1 MNVRKIVTLLLGLL
15 VVASV
20 AYLVAGGAR
29 GRTASNQE
37 TLQAGAASDGNAAPA
52 AAHRVIA
59 YYFHGSQRCKTCLT
73 IEAYTAEA
81 IRASFAD
88 ALSDGTLEWKVV
100 NIEEPEN
107 EHFVEDY
114 QISTR
119 TVVLV
124 EMQDGKQIRWSP
136 LGRVWELVGDKPAFM
151 AYIQD
156 ETKGYLGS

>member
-1 MNVRKIVTLLLGLL
+1 MNARKIVTLLLL
-15 VVASV
+15 A
-20 AYLVAGGAR
+20 LVAASAVYFVVDGVR
-29 GRTASNQE
+29 GRAASRADSASNDD
-37 TLQAGAASDGNAAPA
+37 TAPA
-52 AAHRVIA
+52 AADRVIA

-73 IEAYTAEA
+73 IEAYAAEA
-81 IRASFAD
+81 IRTGFAD

-100 NIEEPEN
+100 NIEEPAN

-124 EMQDGKQIRWSP
+124 EMKDGKQVRWST
-136 LGRVWELVGDKPAFM
+136 LDRVWDLVDDQPAFM
-151 AYIQD
+151 TYIQE